1 MQLKA
6 AKLATWQFAHS
17 KGLPRGLDAEN
28 LKYRQNWDLRWADAR
43 IECPIELIE
52 SGVRDFPPC
61 VLGWTFWIG

>member
-28 LKYRQNWDLRWADAR
+28 LQYQQNWDLRWADA
-43 IECPIELIE
+43 PIDVPEKFSAEIMHRLFRR
-52 SGVRDFPPC
+52 VA
-61 VLGWTFWIG
+61 